1 MKKKLLLINPVA
13 RYVKRKPILLKNYVD
28 APFQP
33 LNLAIIAALTPDDWE
48 IEIFDEILEPFSYR
62 EADLVGITSYTGSA
76 PRAYQLAQLY
86 RSEGIPVV
94 MGGIHA
100 SMVPEEAQNYV
111 DSVVVG
117 EAEGVWEKVISDF
130 EAGQMQK
137 VYQGELLPME
147 GAPIPR
153 HDLLGPRYKIASVQT
168 TRGCPKDCEFCSVSA
183 FNGRHYRKRPV
194 EEVLDE
200 LEAIPQRLIFFVDD
214 SFIENNQESEERAIA
229 LFKGMIDRKLDKR
242 WGCQVSINVAD
253 NEELLH
259 YAYESGCRLFLMGVE
274 SEKEAAL
281 DNLGKKLNLKQRSRY
296 DEIFKRIH
304 DHKIGILGT
313 FIFGMDTD
321 TPADLYER
329 AKFIKKS
336 RVDAVQ
342 PTILTPL
349 PGTKLYDRF
358 KEENRLLF
366 TNYPKDW
373 ARYDWSDIVYTPA
386 QMSREQMKKT
396 MIKCWKSLGNWR
408 TVISKFIRTLYY
420 TRSLE
425 TALTFLNVNYIYRMQ
440 YYYERFQGK

>member
-13 RYVKRKPILLKNYVD
+13 RYIKRKSIFFKNYID

-48 IEIFDEILEPFSYR
+48 IEIFDEIFEPFSYR

-76 PRAYQLAQLY
+76 PRAYQLAEVY
-86 RSEGIPVV
+86 RSKGIPVV

-100 SMVPEEAQNYV
+100 SMLPEEAQKFV

-117 EAEGVWEKVISDF
+117 EAEGVWEQVINDF
-130 EAGQMQK
+130 ESGRMQK
-137 VYQGELLPME
+137 VYRAEMLSMT
-147 GAPIPR
+147 GAPLPR
-153 HDLLGPRYKIASVQT
+153 HDLLGERYKIASVQT
-168 TRGCPKDCEFCSVSA
+168 TRGCPKDCEFCSVST
-183 FNGRHYRKRPV
+183 FNGRQYRKRPV

-200 LEAIPQRLIFFVDD
+200 LEAIEQKIIFFVDD
-214 SFIENNQESEERAIA
+214 SFIENGKESEERAIS
-229 LFKGMIDRKLDKR
+229 LFKGMIERKLDKR
-242 WGCQVSINVAD
+242 WGCQVSISVAD
-253 NEELLH
+253 NEELLR
-259 YAYESGCRLFLMGVE
+259 YAYESGCRLMLMGVE
-274 SEKEAAL
+274 SEKESAL
-281 DNLGKKLNLKQRSRY
+281 DSLGKKLNLRQRSRY

-321 TPADLYER
+321 TPEDLLER

-336 RVDAVQ
+336 RIDAVQ

-349 PGTKLYDRF
+349 PGTKLYERF
-358 KEENRLLF
+358 LESDRLLF
-366 TNYPKDW
+366 TNYPEDW

-386 QMSREQMKKT
+386 RMSREEMKK
-396 MIKCWKSLGNWR
+396 MMVKCWKRLGNWG

-420 TRSLE
+420 TRCLE
-425 TALTFLNVNYIYRMQ
+425 TGIAFFIVNYIYRMQ
-440 YYYERFQGK
+440 YYYERFKD